1 MIEKEIPQVDLKRQY
16 HSIKK
21 EIDAAIFDIIE
32 NTSFING
39 KALTEFENDFA
50 KFCNSKFCIGVS
62 SGTSAVEVALQA
74 AGIKAG
80 DEVITVP
87 NTFIA
92 TTEAITKVGAKFKF
106 VDIDEE
112 TYTIDVNQIENA
124 ITAKTKAIV
133 PVQLY
138 GQSSEMDKI
147 KEIAEIFNL
156 KIIEDCAQ
164 AHGAEHNNK
173 KLPYDLVGSFS
184 FFPAKNLGSFGDAGA
199 VVTDDEDIA
208 NKARL
213 LRDHGRTGKYIH
225 EIEGYNHRLDTLQA
239 AILSVK
245 LKKLNEW
252 IEKRRENAKLYNKLL
267 SDKII
272 KPIEKENNKHVYY
285 VYTIRVKDRDGLQK
299 HLKENK
305 ISSQIYYP
313 IPLHLQPAYSSLGY
327 KKGDFPVTE
336 KVCNEIIS
344 LPMFPEL
351 TKEEIEYISEKVN
364 EFIL

>member
-21 EIDAAIFDIIE
+21 EIDEAIFNIIE

-39 KALTEFENDFA
+39 KAVQEFEEDFA
-50 KFCNSKFCIGVS
+50 KFCNAKYCIGVS

-74 AGIKAG
+74 SGIKAG

-92 TTEAITKVGAKFKF
+92 TTEAITRLGAKFKF
-106 VDIDEE
+106 VDIDEK
-112 TYTIDVNQIENA
+112 TYTIDINQIEKA
-124 ITAKTKAIV
+124 ITSKTKAIL

-156 KIIEDCAQ
+156 KVIEDCAQ
-164 AHGAEHNNK
+164 AHGAEYNNK
-173 KLPYDLVGSFS
+173 RLPYSLVGTFS

-199 VVTDDEDIA
+199 VVTNDEEIA

-213 LRDHGRTGKYIH
+213 LKDHGRTGKYVH

-239 AILSVK
+239 AILKVK
-245 LKKLNEW
+245 LKKLDEW
-252 IEKRRENAKLYNKLL
+252 IEKRRENVALYNELL
-267 SDKII
+267 SDNII
-272 KPIEKENNKHVYY
+272 KPIERENSKHVYY
-285 VYTIRVKDRDGLQK
+285 VYTIRVKNRDGLQK
-299 HLKENK
+299 YLKENK

-313 IPLHLQPAYSSLGY
+313 IPLHLQPAYSHLGY

-336 KVCNEIIS
+336 KVCDEILS
-344 LPMFPEL
+344 LPLFPEL

-364 EFIL
+364 SFI